1 MDTQKEILAYL
12 HKQENKWVTSNELAA
27 FCECTTRTIR
37 NNIYKINEVT
47 PNLINSTKQGYQINL
62 NIPFEFQ
69 SESDVTERKSKLLLE
84 LIKNSTKGVDL
95 FELADI
101 LYISEVT
108 LKKDIQQLKNELK
121 EADVKIV
128 ISKDRIKLIGKER
141 AKRKYMISLLYEE
154 GGYRESIKSRIQEMI
169 EFVSIDK
176 LQNIVKEVL
185 AQESI
190 TTNQYSMMN
199 IVLHYAISIVRIQQG
214 NTLIETQ
221 KTLIRKHSKEYEI
234 SKKIAKILSE
244 EYQIHFSEAETKQ
257 LGLLYVGL
265 QNEQSA
271 NANHGELDQFV
282 DKKIIDALKIVLAN
296 VEETYLIDLQNEQLF
311 IKLAIHVQSLYYR
324 SRYKAYTRNLS
335 LLDIKTSYPVTFDIA
350 VYISSLL
357 QEKLAI
363 DFNEDEISF
372 IALHI
377 GSFLES
383 ENRDYIRLEIGLL
396 VDDYHDLRTN
406 MLKKLRARF
415 ENEATIEL
423 IENEDYEENFDIIL
437 TTNRDVALEK
447 AGSIFIHPL
456 LTTKDIKKITSRIQT
471 KKKILENNIR
481 GQQIDRYIVRSLY
494 SNQIDPSELTPA
506 KIREQMISK
515 MEKQT
520 FVTPEFKEKVEKR
533 EQMAPTS
540 FPSGIA
546 IPHSI
551 KNDALQSGVSIM
563 TLQEPIYWNDVKVKI
578 IALVA
583 ISKKDATEFNDFF
596 EKFVGIVSEPI
607 NTKRLSMVESF
618 EEFIRKLK
626 MMMEESEQIG
636 RAHV

>member
-37 NNIYKINEVT
+37 NNISKINEAT
-47 PNLINSTKQGYQINL
+47 PNLIRSAKQGYQINQR
-62 NIPFEFQ
+62 IPFELQ
-69 SESDVTERKSKLLLE
+69 TESDVTERKSKLLLE

-121 EADVKIV
+121 EADVQIV
-128 ISKDRIKLIGKER
+128 TSKDRIKLIGKER

-185 AQESI
+185 AEESI

-282 DKKIIDALKIVLAN
+282 DKKIIEALKSVLAN

-357 QEKLAI
+357 QEKLTI

-396 VDDYHDLRTN
+396 IEDYHDLRTN

-415 ENEATIEL
+415 ENEATIKL

-437 TTNRDVALEK
+437 TTNRDIALEK

-456 LTTKDIKKITSRIQT
+456 LTMKDIKKISNRIQT
-471 KKKILENNIR
+471 KKKILENHLR

-494 SNQIDPSELTPA
+494 ANQIDPSELTPA

-551 KNDALQSGVSIM
+551 KNNALQSGVSIM
-563 TLQEPIYWNDVKVKI
+563 TLQEPIYWNDVKIKI

-596 EKFVGIVSEPI
+596 EKFVEIVSEPI
-607 NTKRLSMVESF
+607 NTKRLSMAESF
-618 EEFIRKLK
+618 EAFIQKLK
-626 MMMEESEQIG
+626 MMMEENE
-636 RAHV
+636 

>member
-1 MDTQKEILAYL
+1 
-12 HKQENKWVTSNELAA
+12 
-27 FCECTTRTIR
+27 
-37 NNIYKINEVT
+37 
-47 PNLINSTKQGYQINL
+47 
-62 NIPFEFQ
+62 
-69 SESDVTERKSKLLLE
+69 LLE

-494 SNQIDPSELTPA
+494 SNQIDPSELTPE

-515 MEKQT
+515 MEKQN

-596 EKFVGIVSEPI
+596 EKFVEIVSEPI

-626 MMMEESEQIG
+626 MMMEESE
-636 RAHV
+636 

>member
-1 MDTQKEILAYL
+1 
-12 HKQENKWVTSNELAA
+12 
-27 FCECTTRTIR
+27 
-37 NNIYKINEVT
+37 
-47 PNLINSTKQGYQINL
+47 
-62 NIPFEFQ
+62 Q

-596 EKFVGIVSEPI
+596 EKFVEIVSEPI

-626 MMMEESEQIG
+626 MMMEESE
-636 RAHV
+636 

>member
-1 MDTQKEILAYL
+1 
-12 HKQENKWVTSNELAA
+12 
-27 FCECTTRTIR
+27 
-37 NNIYKINEVT
+37 
-47 PNLINSTKQGYQINL
+47 
-62 NIPFEFQ
+62 EFQ

-494 SNQIDPSELTPA
+494 SNQIDPSELTPE

-596 EKFVGIVSEPI
+596 EKFVEIVSEPI

-626 MMMEESEQIG
+626 MMMEESE
-636 RAHV
+636 

>member
-62 NIPFEFQ
+62 NTPFEFQ

-350 VYISSLL
+350 VYISSLI

-383 ENRDYIRLEIGLL
+383 ENRDYLRLEIGLL

-515 MEKQT
+515 MEKQN

-596 EKFVGIVSEPI
+596 EKFVEIVSEPI

-626 MMMEESEQIG
+626 MMMEESE
-636 RAHV
+636 

>member
-363 DFNEDEISF
+363 DYNEDEISF

-596 EKFVGIVSEPI
+596 EKFVEIVSEPI

-626 MMMEESEQIG
+626 MMMEESE
-636 RAHV
+636 

>member
-12 HKQENKWVTSNELAA
+12 HKQENKWVTSNELAD
-27 FCECTTRTIR
+27 FCGCTTRTIR
-37 NNIYKINEVT
+37 NNIYKINEAT
-47 PNLINSTKQGYQINL
+47 PGLINSAKQGYQINPSIHL
-62 NIPFEFQ
+62 DVPT
-69 SESDVTERKSKLLLE
+69 ESDAAERKSKLLLA

-95 FELADI
+95 FDLADI
-101 LYISEVT
+101 LFISEVT
-108 LKKDIQQLKNELK
+108 LKKDIQQLKSELK
-121 EADVKIV
+121 EADVQIV
-128 ISKDRIKLIGKER
+128 IDKNQVKLIGKER

-154 GGYRESIKSRIQEMI
+154 GGYRESIKSHIQEMI

-185 AQESI
+185 ASESI

-221 KTLIRKHSKEYEI
+221 KTLIQKHSKEYEI
-234 SKKIAKILSE
+234 SKKIAGILSE

-271 NANHGELDQFV
+271 NANQAELDQFV
-282 DKKIIDALKIVLAN
+282 DKKIIEALKIVLTN

-311 IKLAIHVQSLYYR
+311 IKLAIHIQSLYYR

-383 ENRDYIRLEIGLL
+383 ENRDNIRLEIGIL
-396 VDDYHDLRTN
+396 VDDYHDLKAN
-406 MLKKLRARF
+406 MLKKLQSLF
-415 ENEATIEL
+415 ENEATIKVM
-423 IENEDYEENFDIIL
+423 ENEAYEEDFDIIL

-456 LTTKDIKKITSRIQT
+456 LTTKDIKKITSRIRT
-471 KKKILENNIR
+471 KKKILENNIL
-481 GQQIDRYIVRSLY
+481 GQQIDRYIGEALY

-515 MEKQT
+515 MEKQA
-520 FVTPEFKEKVEKR
+520 FVTADFKEKVEKR

-551 KNDALQSGVSIM
+551 KNDALRSGVSIM

-583 ISKKDATEFNDFF
+583 ISKKDANEFNDFF
-596 EKFVGIVSEPI
+596 EKFVEIVSEPI
-607 NTKRLSMVESF
+607 NAKRLSMAESF
-618 EEFIRKLK
+618 EEFIQKLK
-626 MMMEESEQIG
+626 MMIEESE
-636 RAHV
+636 

>member
-1 MDTQKEILAYL
+1 
-12 HKQENKWVTSNELAA
+12 NELAA

-494 SNQIDPSELTPA
+494 SNQIDPSELTPE

-596 EKFVGIVSEPI
+596 EKFVEIVSEPI

-626 MMMEESEQIG
+626 MMMEESE
-636 RAHV
+636 

>member
-37 NNIYKINEVT
+37 NNISKINEAT
-47 PNLINSTKQGYQINL
+47 PNLIRSAKQGYQINQR
-62 NIPFEFQ
+62 IPFELQ
-69 SESDVTERKSKLLLE
+69 TESDVTERKSKLLLE

-121 EADVKIV
+121 EADVQIV
-128 ISKDRIKLIGKER
+128 TSKDRIKLIGKER

-185 AQESI
+185 AEESI

-282 DKKIIDALKIVLAN
+282 DKKIIEALKSVLAN

-383 ENRDYIRLEIGLL
+383 ENRDDIRLEIGLL
-396 VDDYHDLRTN
+396 IEDYHDLRTN

-415 ENEATIEL
+415 ENDATIKL
-423 IENEDYEENFDIIL
+423 IENEDSEENFDIIL
-437 TTNRDVALEK
+437 TTNRDIALEK

-456 LTTKDIKKITSRIQT
+456 LTTKDIKKISNRIQT

-494 SNQIDPSELTPA
+494 ANQIDPSELTPA

-533 EQMAPTS
+533 ERMAPTS

-563 TLQEPIYWNDVKVKI
+563 TLQEPIYWNDVKIKI

-596 EKFVGIVSEPI
+596 EKFVEIVSEPI
-607 NTKRLSMVESF
+607 NTKRLSLAESF
-618 EEFIRKLK
+618 EEFIQKLK
-626 MMMEESEQIG
+626 MMMEEND
-636 RAHV
+636 

>member
-37 NNIYKINEVT
+37 NNISKINEAT
-47 PNLINSTKQGYQINL
+47 PNLIRSAKQGYQINQR
-62 NIPFEFQ
+62 IPFELQ
-69 SESDVTERKSKLLLE
+69 TESDVTERKSKLLLE

-121 EADVKIV
+121 EADVQIV
-128 ISKDRIKLIGKER
+128 TSKDRIKLIGKER

-185 AQESI
+185 AEESI

-271 NANHGELDQFV
+271 NANHGELGQFV
-282 DKKIIDALKIVLAN
+282 DKKIIEALKSVLAN

-383 ENRDYIRLEIGLL
+383 ENRDDIRLEIGLL
-396 VDDYHDLRTN
+396 IEDYHDLRTN

-415 ENEATIEL
+415 ENEAAIKL
-423 IENEDYEENFDIIL
+423 IENEDSEENFDIIL
-437 TTNRDVALEK
+437 TTNRDIALEK

-456 LTTKDIKKITSRIQT
+456 LTAKDIKKISNRIQT
-471 KKKILENNIR
+471 KKKILENHMR

-494 SNQIDPSELTPA
+494 ANQIDPSELTPA
-506 KIREQMISK
+506 KIREQLISK
-515 MEKQT
+515 MEIQT

-533 EQMAPTS
+533 ERMAPTS

-563 TLQEPIYWNDVKVKI
+563 TLQEPIYWNDVKIKI

-583 ISKKDATEFNDFF
+583 ISKKDATDFNDFF
-596 EKFVGIVSEPI
+596 EKFVEIVSEPI
-607 NTKRLSMVESF
+607 NTKRLSMAESF
-618 EEFIRKLK
+618 EEFIQKLK
-626 MMMEESEQIG
+626 MMMEENE
-636 RAHV
+636 

>member
-37 NNIYKINEVT
+37 NNISKINEAT
-47 PNLINSTKQGYQINL
+47 PNLIRSAKQGYQINQR
-62 NIPFEFQ
+62 IPFELQ
-69 SESDVTERKSKLLLE
+69 TESDVTERKSKLLLE

-121 EADVKIV
+121 EADVQIV
-128 ISKDRIKLIGKER
+128 TSKDRIKLIGKER

-185 AQESI
+185 AEESI

-282 DKKIIDALKIVLAN
+282 DKKIIEALKSVLAN

-383 ENRDYIRLEIGLL
+383 ENRDDIRLEIGLL
-396 VDDYHDLRTN
+396 IEDYHDLRTN

-415 ENEATIEL
+415 ENDATIKL
-423 IENEDYEENFDIIL
+423 IENEDSEENFDIIL
-437 TTNRDVALEK
+437 TTNRDIALEK

-456 LTTKDIKKITSRIQT
+456 LTTKDIKKISNRIQT

-494 SNQIDPSELTPA
+494 ANQIDPSELTPA

-533 EQMAPTS
+533 ERMAPTS

-563 TLQEPIYWNDVKVKI
+563 TLQEPIYWNDVKIKI

-596 EKFVGIVSEPI
+596 EKFVEIVSEPI
-607 NTKRLSMVESF
+607 NTKRLSLAESF
-618 EEFIRKLK
+618 EEFIQKLK
-626 MMMEESEQIG
+626 MMMEENE
-636 RAHV
+636 

>member
-37 NNIYKINEVT
+37 NNISKINEAT
-47 PNLINSTKQGYQINL
+47 PNLIRSAKQGYQINQR
-62 NIPFEFQ
+62 IPFELQ
-69 SESDVTERKSKLLLE
+69 TESDVTERKSKLLLE

-121 EADVKIV
+121 EANVQIV
-128 ISKDRIKLIGKER
+128 TSKDRIKLIGKER

-185 AQESI
+185 AEESI

-282 DKKIIDALKIVLAN
+282 DKKIIEALKSVLAN

-383 ENRDYIRLEIGLL
+383 ENRDDIRLEIGLL
-396 VDDYHDLRTN
+396 IEDYHDLRTN
-406 MLKKLRARF
+406 MLKKLRVRF
-415 ENEATIEL
+415 ENDATIKL
-423 IENEDYEENFDIIL
+423 IENEDSEENFDIIL
-437 TTNRDVALEK
+437 TTNRDIALEK

-456 LTTKDIKKITSRIQT
+456 LTTKDIKKISNRIQT
-471 KKKILENNIR
+471 KKKILENHIR

-494 SNQIDPSELTPA
+494 ANQIDPSELTPA

-533 EQMAPTS
+533 ERMAPTS

-563 TLQEPIYWNDVKVKI
+563 TLQEPIYWNDVKIKI

-596 EKFVGIVSEPI
+596 EKFVEIVSEPI
-607 NTKRLSMVESF
+607 NTKRLSIAESF
-618 EEFIRKLK
+618 KEFIQKLK
-626 MMMEESEQIG
+626 MMMEENE
-636 RAHV
+636 

>member
-12 HKQENKWVTSNELAA
+12 YKQEDKWVTSNELAD

-37 NNIYKINEVT
+37 NNIYKINEAT
-47 PNLINSTKQGYQINL
+47 PNLINSTKQGYQINRA
-62 NIPFEFQ
+62 IHFDFQ
-69 SESDVTERKSKLLLE
+69 AESDVSERKSKLLLE

-95 FELADI
+95 FDLADI
-101 LYISEVT
+101 LFISEVT

-121 EADVKIV
+121 EANVQIV
-128 ISKDRIKLIGKER
+128 IDKNQIKLVGKER

-154 GGYRESIKSRIQEMI
+154 GGYRESIKGHIQEMLEI
-169 EFVSIDK
+169 VSIDK
-176 LQNIVKEVL
+176 LQSIVKEVL
-185 AQESI
+185 AEEAI

-234 SKKIAKILSE
+234 SKKIAGILSE

-265 QNEQSA
+265 QNEQAA
-271 NANHGELDQFV
+271 NANQAELEQFV
-282 DKKIIDALKIVLAN
+282 DKKIIEALKIVLTN
-296 VEETYLIDLQNEQLF
+296 VEEMYLIDLQNEQLF

-383 ENRDYIRLEIGLL
+383 ENRDYIKLEIGIL
-396 VDDYHDLRTN
+396 VDDYHDLKTN
-406 MLKKLRARF
+406 MLKKLRSLF
-415 ENEATIEL
+415 ENDATIEV
-423 IENEDYEENFDIIL
+423 IENERCDEQYDIIL
-437 TTNRDVALEK
+437 TTNRDTALEK

-456 LTTKDIKKITSRIQT
+456 LTAKDIKKITSRIHT
-471 KKKILENNIR
+471 KKKMLENNLL
-481 GQQIDRYIVRSLY
+481 GQQIDRYIVPSLY
-494 SNQIDPSELTPA
+494 SNQIDPSELTPQ
-506 KIREQMISK
+506 KIREQMVSK
-515 MEKQT
+515 MEKEA
-520 FVTPEFKEKVEKR
+520 FVKPDFKEKVEKR

-551 KNDALQSGVSIM
+551 KNDAIRSGVSMM
-563 TLQEPIYWNDVKVKI
+563 TLQEPIYWNDVKVKM

-583 ISKKDATEFNDFF
+583 ISKKDANEFNDFF
-596 EKFVGIVSEPI
+596 EKFVEIVSEPI
-607 NTKRLSMVESF
+607 NAKRLSMTESF
-618 EEFIRKLK
+618 TEFIQKLK
-626 MMMEESEQIG
+626 MMVEESE
-636 RAHV
+636 

>member
-37 NNIYKINEVT
+37 NNISKINEAT
-47 PNLINSTKQGYQINL
+47 PNLIRSAKQGYQINQR
-62 NIPFEFQ
+62 IPFELQ
-69 SESDVTERKSKLLLE
+69 TESDVTERKSKLLLE

-121 EADVKIV
+121 EADVQIV
-128 ISKDRIKLIGKER
+128 TSKDRIKLIGKER

-185 AQESI
+185 AEESI

-282 DKKIIDALKIVLAN
+282 DKKIIEALKSVLAN

-383 ENRDYIRLEIGLL
+383 ENRDDIRLEIGLL
-396 VDDYHDLRTN
+396 IEDYHDLRTN

-415 ENEATIEL
+415 ENEATIKL
-423 IENEDYEENFDIIL
+423 IENEDSEENFDIIL
-437 TTNRDVALEK
+437 TTNRDIALEK

-456 LTTKDIKKITSRIQT
+456 LTTKDIKKISNRIQT
-471 KKKILENNIR
+471 KKKILENQLR

-494 SNQIDPSELTPA
+494 ANQIDPSELTPA

-533 EQMAPTS
+533 ERMAPTS

-563 TLQEPIYWNDVKVKI
+563 TLQESIYWNDVKIKI

-596 EKFVGIVSEPI
+596 EKFVEIVSEPI
-607 NTKRLSMVESF
+607 NAKRLSLAESF
-618 EEFIRKLK
+618 EEFIQKLK
-626 MMMEESEQIG
+626 MMMEENE
-636 RAHV
+636 

>member
-12 HKQENKWVTSNELAA
+12 HKQENKWVTSNELAT

-383 ENRDYIRLEIGLL
+383 ENRDYLRLEIGLL

-596 EKFVGIVSEPI
+596 EKFVEIVSEPI

-626 MMMEESEQIG
+626 MMMEESE
-636 RAHV
+636 

>member
-311 IKLAIHVQSLYYR
+311 IKLAIHIQSLYYR

-383 ENRDYIRLEIGLL
+383 ENRDYLRLEIGLL

-596 EKFVGIVSEPI
+596 EKFVEIVSEPI

-626 MMMEESEQIG
+626 MMMEESE
-636 RAHV
+636 

>member
-383 ENRDYIRLEIGLL
+383 ENRDYLRLEIGLL

-515 MEKQT
+515 MEKQN

-533 EQMAPTS
+533 EQMAPTR

-596 EKFVGIVSEPI
+596 EKFVEIVSEPI

-626 MMMEESEQIG
+626 MMMEESE
-636 RAHV
+636 

>member
-383 ENRDYIRLEIGLL
+383 ENRDYLRLEIGLL

-437 TTNRDVALEK
+437 TTNRDVVLEK

-515 MEKQT
+515 MEKQN

-596 EKFVGIVSEPI
+596 EKFVEIVSEPI

-626 MMMEESEQIG
+626 MMMEESE
-636 RAHV
+636 

>member
-383 ENRDYIRLEIGLL
+383 ENRDYLRLEIGLL

-520 FVTPEFKEKVEKR
+520 FITPEFKEKVEKR

-596 EKFVGIVSEPI
+596 EKFVEIVSEPI

-626 MMMEESEQIG
+626 MMMEESE
-636 RAHV
+636 

>member
-1 MDTQKEILAYL
+1 
-12 HKQENKWVTSNELAA
+12 
-27 FCECTTRTIR
+27 TTRTIR

-520 FVTPEFKEKVEKR
+520 FVTSEFKEKVEKR

-596 EKFVGIVSEPI
+596 EKFVEIVSEPI

-626 MMMEESEQIG
+626 MMMEESE
-636 RAHV
+636 

>member
-37 NNIYKINEVT
+37 NNISKINEAT
-47 PNLINSTKQGYQINL
+47 PNLIRSAKQGYQINQR
-62 NIPFEFQ
+62 IPFELQ
-69 SESDVTERKSKLLLE
+69 TESDVTERKSKLLLE

-121 EADVKIV
+121 EADVQIV
-128 ISKDRIKLIGKER
+128 TSKDRIKLIGKER

-185 AQESI
+185 AEESI

-282 DKKIIDALKIVLAN
+282 DKKIIEALKSVLAN

-396 VDDYHDLRTN
+396 IEDYHDLRTN

-415 ENEATIEL
+415 ENEATIKL
-423 IENEDYEENFDIIL
+423 IENEDSDENFDIIL
-437 TTNRDVALEK
+437 TTNRDIALEK

-456 LTTKDIKKITSRIQT
+456 LTAKDTKKISNRIQT
-471 KKKILENNIR
+471 KKKILENHMR

-494 SNQIDPSELTPA
+494 ANQIDPSELTPA
-506 KIREQMISK
+506 KIREQLISK
-515 MEKQT
+515 MEIQT

-533 EQMAPTS
+533 ERMAPTS

-563 TLQEPIYWNDVKVKI
+563 TLQEPIYWNDVKIKI

-596 EKFVGIVSEPI
+596 EKFVEIVSEPI
-607 NTKRLSMVESF
+607 NTKRLSMAESF
-618 EEFIRKLK
+618 EEFIQKLK
-626 MMMEESEQIG
+626 MMMEENE
-636 RAHV
+636 

>member
-1 MDTQKEILAYL
+1 
-12 HKQENKWVTSNELAA
+12 KWVTSNELAA

-37 NNIYKINEVT
+37 NNISKINEAT
-47 PNLINSTKQGYQINL
+47 PNLIRSAKQGYQINQR
-62 NIPFEFQ
+62 IPFELQ
-69 SESDVTERKSKLLLE
+69 TESDVTERKSKLLLE

-121 EADVKIV
+121 EADVQIV
-128 ISKDRIKLIGKER
+128 TSKDRIKLIGKER

-185 AQESI
+185 AEESI

-282 DKKIIDALKIVLAN
+282 DKKIIEALKSVLAN

-383 ENRDYIRLEIGLL
+383 ENRDDIRLEIGLL
-396 VDDYHDLRTN
+396 IEDYHDLRTN

-415 ENEATIEL
+415 ENDATIKL
-423 IENEDYEENFDIIL
+423 IENEDSEENFDIIL
-437 TTNRDVALEK
+437 TTNRDIALEK

-456 LTTKDIKKITSRIQT
+456 LTTKDIKKISNRIQT

-494 SNQIDPSELTPA
+494 ANQIDPSELTPA

-533 EQMAPTS
+533 ERMAPTS

-563 TLQEPIYWNDVKVKI
+563 TLQEPIYWNDVKIKI

-596 EKFVGIVSEPI
+596 EKFVEIVSEPI
-607 NTKRLSMVESF
+607 NTKRLSMAESF
-618 EEFIRKLK
+618 EEFIQKLK
-626 MMMEESEQIG
+626 MMMEENE
-636 RAHV
+636 

>member
-37 NNIYKINEVT
+37 NNISKINEAT
-47 PNLINSTKQGYQINL
+47 PNLIRSAKQGYQINQR
-62 NIPFEFQ
+62 IPFELQ
-69 SESDVTERKSKLLLE
+69 TESDVSERKSKLLLE

-121 EADVKIV
+121 EADVQIV
-128 ISKDRIKLIGKER
+128 TSKDRIKLIGKER

-185 AQESI
+185 AEESI

-282 DKKIIDALKIVLAN
+282 DKKIIEALKSVLAN

-383 ENRDYIRLEIGLL
+383 ENRDDIRLEIGLL
-396 VDDYHDLRTN
+396 IEDYHDLRTN

-415 ENEATIEL
+415 ENEATIKL
-423 IENEDYEENFDIIL
+423 IENEDSEENFDIIL
-437 TTNRDVALEK
+437 TTNRDIALEK

-456 LTTKDIKKITSRIQT
+456 LTTKDIKKISNRIQT
-471 KKKILENNIR
+471 KKKILENHIR

-494 SNQIDPSELTPA
+494 ANQIDPSELTPA

-533 EQMAPTS
+533 ERMAPTS

-563 TLQEPIYWNDVKVKI
+563 TLQEPIYWNEVKIKI

-596 EKFVGIVSEPI
+596 EKFVEIVSEPI
-607 NTKRLSMVESF
+607 NTKRLSMAESF
-618 EEFIRKLK
+618 KEFIQKLK
-626 MMMEESEQIG
+626 MMMEENE
-636 RAHV
+636 

>member
-282 DKKIIDALKIVLAN
+282 DKKIIEALKIVLAN

-515 MEKQT
+515 MEKQN

-596 EKFVGIVSEPI
+596 EKFVEIVSEPI

-626 MMMEESEQIG
+626 MMMEESE
-636 RAHV
+636 

>member
-221 KTLIRKHSKEYEI
+221 KTLIQKHSKEYEI

-494 SNQIDPSELTPA
+494 SNQIDPSELTPE

-596 EKFVGIVSEPI
+596 EKFVEIVSEPI

-626 MMMEESEQIG
+626 MMMEESE
-636 RAHV
+636 

>member
-1 MDTQKEILAYL
+1 
-12 HKQENKWVTSNELAA
+12 
-27 FCECTTRTIR
+27 
-37 NNIYKINEVT
+37 
-47 PNLINSTKQGYQINL
+47 LINSTKQGYQINL

-383 ENRDYIRLEIGLL
+383 ENRDYLRLEIGLL

-596 EKFVGIVSEPI
+596 EKFVEIVSEPI

-626 MMMEESEQIG
+626 MMMEESE
-636 RAHV
+636 

>member
-221 KTLIRKHSKEYEI
+221 KTLIRKHSQEYEI

-383 ENRDYIRLEIGLL
+383 ENRDYLRLEIGLL

-596 EKFVGIVSEPI
+596 EKFVEIVSEPI

-626 MMMEESEQIG
+626 MMMEESE
-636 RAHV
+636 

>member
-520 FVTPEFKEKVEKR
+520 FVTPEFKEKVGKR

-596 EKFVGIVSEPI
+596 EKFVEIVSEPI

-626 MMMEESEQIG
+626 MMMEESE
-636 RAHV
+636 

>member
-12 HKQENKWVTSNELAA
+12 YKQEDKWVTSNELAD

-37 NNIYKINEVT
+37 NNIYKINEAT
-47 PNLINSTKQGYQINL
+47 PNLINSTKQGYQINRA
-62 NIPFEFQ
+62 IHFDFQ
-69 SESDVTERKSKLLLE
+69 AESDVSERKSKLLLE

-95 FELADI
+95 FNLADI
-101 LYISEVT
+101 LFISEVT

-121 EADVKIV
+121 EANVQIV
-128 ISKDRIKLIGKER
+128 IDKNQIKLVGKER

-154 GGYRESIKSRIQEMI
+154 GGYRESIKGHIQEMLEI
-169 EFVSIDK
+169 VSIDK
-176 LQNIVKEVL
+176 LQSIVKEVL
-185 AQESI
+185 AEEAI

-234 SKKIAKILSE
+234 SKKIAGILSE

-265 QNEQSA
+265 QNEQAA
-271 NANHGELDQFV
+271 NANQAELEQFV
-282 DKKIIDALKIVLAN
+282 DKKIIEALKIVLTN
-296 VEETYLIDLQNEQLF
+296 VEEMYLIDLQNEQLF

-383 ENRDYIRLEIGLL
+383 ENRDYIKLEIGIL
-396 VDDYHDLRTN
+396 VDDYHDLKTN
-406 MLKKLRARF
+406 MLKKLRTLF
-415 ENEATIEL
+415 ENDATIEV
-423 IENEDYEENFDIIL
+423 IENERCDEQYDIIL
-437 TTNRDVALEK
+437 TTNRDTALEK

-456 LTTKDIKKITSRIQT
+456 LTAKDIKKITSRIHT
-471 KKKILENNIR
+471 KKKMLENNLL
-481 GQQIDRYIVRSLY
+481 GQQIDRYIVPSLY
-494 SNQIDPSELTPA
+494 SNQIDPSELTPQ
-506 KIREQMISK
+506 KIREQMVSK
-515 MEKQT
+515 MEKAA
-520 FVTPEFKEKVEKR
+520 FVKSDFKEKVEKR

-551 KNDALQSGVSIM
+551 KNDAIRSGVSMM
-563 TLQEPIYWNDVKVKI
+563 TLQESIYWNDVKVKM

-583 ISKKDATEFNDFF
+583 ISKKDANEFNDFF
-596 EKFVGIVSEPI
+596 EKFVEIVSEPI
-607 NTKRLSMVESF
+607 NAKRLSMTESF
-618 EEFIRKLK
+618 TEFIQKLK
-626 MMMEESEQIG
+626 MMVEESE
-636 RAHV
+636 

>member
-37 NNIYKINEVT
+37 NNISKINEAT
-47 PNLINSTKQGYQINL
+47 PNLIRSAKQGYQINQR
-62 NIPFEFQ
+62 IPFELQ
-69 SESDVTERKSKLLLE
+69 TESDVTERKSKLLLE

-101 LYISEVT
+101 LYVSEVT

-121 EADVKIV
+121 EADVQIV
-128 ISKDRIKLIGKER
+128 TSKDRIKLIGKER

-185 AQESI
+185 AEESI

-282 DKKIIDALKIVLAN
+282 DKKIIEALKSVLAN

-383 ENRDYIRLEIGLL
+383 ENRDDIRLEIGLL
-396 VDDYHDLRTN
+396 IEDYHDLRTN

-415 ENEATIEL
+415 ENDATIKL
-423 IENEDYEENFDIIL
+423 IENEDSEENFDIIL
-437 TTNRDVALEK
+437 TTNRDIALEK

-456 LTTKDIKKITSRIQT
+456 LTTKDIKKISNRIQT
-471 KKKILENNIR
+471 KKKILENHIR

-494 SNQIDPSELTPA
+494 ANQIDPSELTPA

-533 EQMAPTS
+533 ERMAPTS

-563 TLQEPIYWNDVKVKI
+563 TLQEPIYWNEVKIKI

-596 EKFVGIVSEPI
+596 EKFVEIVSEPI
-607 NTKRLSMVESF
+607 NTKRLSMAESF
-618 EEFIRKLK
+618 KEFIQKLK
-626 MMMEESEQIG
+626 MMMEENE
-636 RAHV
+636 

>member
-1 MDTQKEILAYL
+1 
-12 HKQENKWVTSNELAA
+12 
-27 FCECTTRTIR
+27 
-37 NNIYKINEVT
+37 
-47 PNLINSTKQGYQINL
+47 
-62 NIPFEFQ
+62 
-69 SESDVTERKSKLLLE
+69 LE

-383 ENRDYIRLEIGLL
+383 ENRDYLRLEIGLL

-596 EKFVGIVSEPI
+596 EKFVEIVSEPI

-626 MMMEESEQIG
+626 MMMEESE
-636 RAHV
+636 

>member
-1 MDTQKEILAYL
+1 
-12 HKQENKWVTSNELAA
+12 
-27 FCECTTRTIR
+27 TRTIR

-383 ENRDYIRLEIGLL
+383 ENRDYLRLEIGLL

-596 EKFVGIVSEPI
+596 EKFVEIVSEPI

-626 MMMEESEQIG
+626 MMMEESE
-636 RAHV
+636 

>member
-1 MDTQKEILAYL
+1 
-12 HKQENKWVTSNELAA
+12 
-27 FCECTTRTIR
+27 
-37 NNIYKINEVT
+37 
-47 PNLINSTKQGYQINL
+47 L

-596 EKFVGIVSEPI
+596 EKFVEIVSEPI

-626 MMMEESEQIG
+626 MMMEESE
-636 RAHV
+636 

>member
-1 MDTQKEILAYL
+1 AYL

-62 NIPFEFQ
+62 NTPFEFQ

-383 ENRDYIRLEIGLL
+383 ENRDYLRLEIGLL

-515 MEKQT
+515 MEKQN

-596 EKFVGIVSEPI
+596 EKFVEIVSEPI

-626 MMMEESEQIG
+626 MMMEESE
-636 RAHV
+636 

>member
-37 NNIYKINEVT
+37 NNISKINEAT
-47 PNLINSTKQGYQINL
+47 PNLIRSAKQGYQINQR
-62 NIPFEFQ
+62 IPFELQ
-69 SESDVTERKSKLLLE
+69 TESDVTERKSKLLLE

-121 EADVKIV
+121 EADVQIV
-128 ISKDRIKLIGKER
+128 TSKDRIKLIGKER

-185 AQESI
+185 AEESI

-282 DKKIIDALKIVLAN
+282 DKKIIEALKSVLAN

-383 ENRDYIRLEIGLL
+383 ENRDDIRLEIGLL
-396 VDDYHDLRTN
+396 IEDYHDLRTN

-415 ENEATIEL
+415 ENDATIKL
-423 IENEDYEENFDIIL
+423 IENEDSEGNFDIIL
-437 TTNRDVALEK
+437 TTNRDIALEK

-456 LTTKDIKKITSRIQT
+456 LMTKDIKKISNRIQT
-471 KKKILENNIR
+471 KKKILENHIR

-494 SNQIDPSELTPA
+494 ANQIDPSELTPA

-533 EQMAPTS
+533 ERMAPTS

-563 TLQEPIYWNDVKVKI
+563 TLQEPIYWNDVKIKI

-583 ISKKDATEFNDFF
+583 ISKKDAAEFNDFF
-596 EKFVGIVSEPI
+596 EKFVEIVSEPI
-607 NTKRLSMVESF
+607 NTKRLSMAESF
-618 EEFIRKLK
+618 EEFIQKLK
-626 MMMEESEQIG
+626 MMMEENE
-636 RAHV
+636 

>member
-37 NNIYKINEVT
+37 NNISKINEAT
-47 PNLINSTKQGYQINL
+47 PNLIRSAKQGYQINQR
-62 NIPFEFQ
+62 IPFELQ
-69 SESDVTERKSKLLLE
+69 TESDVTERKSKLLLE

-121 EADVKIV
+121 EADVQIV
-128 ISKDRIKLIGKER
+128 TSKDRIKLIGKER

-185 AQESI
+185 AEESI

-282 DKKIIDALKIVLAN
+282 DKKIIEALKSVLAN

-357 QEKLAI
+357 QEKLTI

-383 ENRDYIRLEIGLL
+383 ENRDDIRLEIGLL
-396 VDDYHDLRTN
+396 IEDYHDLRTN

-415 ENEATIEL
+415 ENEATIKL
-423 IENEDYEENFDIIL
+423 IENEDSEENFDIIL
-437 TTNRDVALEK
+437 TTNRDIALEK

-456 LTTKDIKKITSRIQT
+456 LTTKDIKKISNRIQT
-471 KKKILENNIR
+471 KKKILENQLR

-494 SNQIDPSELTPA
+494 ANQIDPSELTPA

-533 EQMAPTS
+533 ERMAPTS

-563 TLQEPIYWNDVKVKI
+563 TLQEPIYWNDVKIKI

-596 EKFVGIVSEPI
+596 EKFVEIVSEPI
-607 NTKRLSMVESF
+607 NTKRLSMAESF
-618 EEFIRKLK
+618 KEFIQKLK
-626 MMMEESEQIG
+626 MMMEENE
-636 RAHV
+636 

>member
-154 GGYRESIKSRIQEMI
+154 GYRESIKSRIQEMI

-626 MMMEESEQIG
+626 MMMEESE
-636 RAHV
+636 

>member
-12 HKQENKWVTSNELAA
+12 HKQENKWVTSNELAD
-27 FCECTTRTIR
+27 FCGCTTRTIR
-37 NNIYKINEVT
+37 NNIYKINEAT
-47 PNLINSTKQGYQINL
+47 PGLINSAKQGYQINP
-62 NIPFEFQ
+62 NIQPEVQ
-69 SESDVTERKSKLLLE
+69 TESDAAERKSKLLLE

-95 FELADI
+95 FDLADI
-101 LYISEVT
+101 LFISEVT
-108 LKKDIQQLKNELK
+108 LKKDIQQLKSELK
-121 EADVKIV
+121 EADVQIV
-128 ISKDRIKLIGKER
+128 IDKNQVKLIGKER

-154 GGYRESIKSRIQEMI
+154 GGYRESIKSHIQEMI

-185 AQESI
+185 ASESI

-234 SKKIAKILSE
+234 SKKIAGILSE

-271 NANHGELDQFV
+271 NANQAELDQFV
-282 DKKIIDALKIVLAN
+282 DKNIIEALKIVLTN

-311 IKLAIHVQSLYYR
+311 IKLAIHIQSLYYR

-383 ENRDYIRLEIGLL
+383 ENRDNIRLEIGIL
-396 VDDYHDLRTN
+396 VDDYHDLKTN
-406 MLKKLRARF
+406 MLKKLQSLF
-415 ENEATIEL
+415 ENEATIKVM
-423 IENEDYEENFDIIL
+423 ENEAYEEDFDIIL

-456 LTTKDIKKITSRIQT
+456 LTTKDIKKITSRIRT
-471 KKKILENNIR
+471 KKKILENNIL
-481 GQQIDRYIVRSLY
+481 GQQIDRYIGEALY

-515 MEKQT
+515 MEKQA
-520 FVTPEFKEKVEKR
+520 FVTADFKEKVEKR

-551 KNDALQSGVSIM
+551 KNDALRSGVSIM

-583 ISKKDATEFNDFF
+583 ISKKDANEFNDFF
-596 EKFVGIVSEPI
+596 EKFVEIVSEPI
-607 NTKRLSMVESF
+607 NAKRLSMAESF
-618 EEFIRKLK
+618 EEFIQKLK
-626 MMMEESEQIG
+626 MMIEESE
-636 RAHV
+636 

>member
-456 LTTKDIKKITSRIQT
+456 LTAKDIKKITSRIQT

-596 EKFVGIVSEPI
+596 EKFVEIVSEPI

-626 MMMEESEQIG
+626 MMMEESE
-636 RAHV
+636 